1 MDSAEA
7 GAAVDVTVVEEGVLG
22 SGRTDYVAGDV
33 SVAGT
38 DDDSGDG
45 TADDIPKFRLGDVGN
60 TGPIPHY
67 SPACKAS
74 PYAIPPRPL
83 STIKS
88 ADKHGRGRRLSG
100 GVQSPASSTPA
111 TGGGGSKIQAGAG
124 DDGKSSRRSPSGA
137 FGARVSGVK
146 SPVKS
151 TPGDA
156 RPTAPANTP
165 ATGAGGHT
173 GGSVA
178 VLNLEGYAA
187 NIIQTPGGH
196 AERGDVARVLTMDDT
211 PTNVDDAAAAA
222 VDVTMEEDIEGA
234 ADFVEAIEAAAA
246 AEAIEAAAD
255 AGAAAAQEL
264 GTTLTEEFDE
274 AFAMD
279 AQLAAEVW
287 PGVSRKPSIS
297 LI

>member
-1 MDSAEA
+1 M
-7 GAAVDVTVVEEGVLG
+7 
-22 SGRTDYVAGDV
+22 
-33 SVAGT
+33 
-38 DDDSGDG
+38 
-45 TADDIPKFRLGDVGN
+45 
-60 TGPIPHY
+60 
-67 SPACKAS
+67 
-74 PYAIPPRPL
+74 
-83 STIKS
+83 
-88 ADKHGRGRRLSG
+88 
-100 GVQSPASSTPA
+100 
-111 TGGGGSKIQAGAG
+111 
-124 DDGKSSRRSPSGA
+124 
-137 FGARVSGVK
+137 
-146 SPVKS
+146 
-151 TPGDA
+151 
-156 RPTAPANTP
+156 
-165 ATGAGGHT
+165 
-173 GGSVA
+173 
-178 VLNLEGYAA
+178 A

-287 PGVSRKPSIS
+287 PGASRKPSIS